1 MSLPGSLCVPRWKNP
16 QYSARGF
23 YGSSPISLTALAG
36 PSSSFPQSLLRCR
49 KHSGQQS
56 PPQTHTDPVPH
67 SVTLGCSSKYRGRIS
82 LQYTPM
88 AVILLETGTRG
99 YWELVREQSR
109 SSKQSTC
116 MGFCNRAVGIVAE
129 ADILDL
135 RLRAPPQSC
144 CTHTGA
150 CPPPPMV
157 LGGWAASVEGITFS
171 WFA

>member
-1 MSLPGSLCVPRWKNP
+1 MNEFMTTVTIKFMIKQMSLPRSLCLPRWKNP
-16 QYSARGF
+16 QHSAWGF

-36 PSSSFPQSLLRCR
+36 PSSFPRSLLRCR

-99 YWELVREQSR
+99 YWELVREQS
-109 SSKQSTC
+109 
-116 MGFCNRAVGIVAE
+116 VE
-129 ADILDL
+129 
-135 RLRAPPQSC
+135 
-144 CTHTGA
+144 
-150 CPPPPMV
+150 
-157 LGGWAASVEGITFS
+157 AASRAHA
-171 WFA
+171 WDFATELWE